1 MTTTPQENPFQT
13 PTAVLQDGP
22 AVATGEP
29 LYRLAA
35 VGIATFFG
43 TPVAGAWVIAQ
54 NLKRLGRQA
63 QVRNAWIT
71 GIGALIAIF
80 LLGMFLPDSV
90 PATPINIAAVFGMYH
105 YAKQHTGAAVEQH
118 AAQGGQFASNWRA
131 FGVSLLFLLAV
142 MAVVFGG
149 AFVLALFGLI

>member
-35 VGIATFFG
+35 VVIATLFG

-54 NLKRLGRQA
+54 NLKRLGRDA

-71 GIGALIAIF
+71 GIGVFAAILLAAL
-80 LLGMFLPDSV
+80 LLPESV
-90 PATPINIAAVFGMYH
+90 PATPFNIAAVIVMH
-105 YAKQHTGAAVEQH
+105 RYAKQIIGDAVEQH

-131 FGVSLLFLLAV
+131 LGVSLLILAAV
-142 MAVVFGG
+142 MAVVFGS
-149 AFVLALFGLI
+149 AFVLALLGLI